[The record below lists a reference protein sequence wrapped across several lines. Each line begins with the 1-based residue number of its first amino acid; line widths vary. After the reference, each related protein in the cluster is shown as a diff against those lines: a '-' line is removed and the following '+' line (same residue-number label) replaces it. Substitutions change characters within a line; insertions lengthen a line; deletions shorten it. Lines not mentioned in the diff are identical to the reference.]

1 MNMVIFSQ
9 IISVLFAV
17 FSRLQKT
24 KIKSLILILISNTI
38 NIISLTL
45 LDQTTGAFL
54 AAATI
59 IRTIIFFL
67 YNKFNLKPSVATLVT
82 FELSFIIITGVTW
95 SSSIDAL
102 FLLGIVVF
110 TFVTWQ
116 DNMFVLRSGM
126 ILNSAII
133 TVYYIL
139 IGAYI
144 NAAGEFSCL
153 IAAII
158 ALIYYDICKRT
169 TPIIK
174 RLLYYVKPRR
184 KRKRLRARLRK
195 R

>member
-1 MNMVIFSQ
+1 MVIASQ
-9 IISVLFAV
+9 IVSVLFSI

-24 KIKSLILILISNTI
+24 KTKSLILLLISNTI
-38 NIISLTL
+38 NIISLIL
-45 LDQTTGAFL
+45 LDQAAGTFL
-54 AAATI
+54 TVATI
-59 IRTIIFFL
+59 IRTVIFFL
-67 YNKFNLKPSVATLVT
+67 YNKFNLKPSIVTLVT

-95 SSSIDAL
+95 SSSVDML
-102 FLLGIVVF
+102 FLLGVIIL
-110 TFVTWQ
+110 TFATWQ
-116 DNMFVLRSGM
+116 DNMFVLRNGM
-126 ILNSAII
+126 ILNSII
-133 TVYYIL
+133 LIAYDIL

-144 NAAGEFSCL
+144 NIIGELFCL

-158 ALIYYDICKRT
+158 AIIYYDIYKRT